1 MKETADAESSTT
13 LLRIPIHTLD
23 SVVCFGRVSA
33 SPSLMGFCGENRVLL
48 SFFTETGRFLARVQ
62 GPVAGNILLR
72 RQQYRVADQPTVAAN
87 VVRSIV
93 IAKVANSRIVL
104 QRALRERATDS
115 PLLGSCIEQLSSVL
129 SRLKVTRPIPLDSLR
144 GMEGE
149 AAQYYFRAFD
159 EMIVAQRDSFRFT
172 TRSRRP
178 PLDRINA
185 VMSFLYTL
193 LTHDCVA
200 ALEGV
205 GLDPYCG
212 FLHLDRPGRPGLA
225 LDLMEELRPVIGDR
239 LALTLIN
246 RQQLKANDFEVREN
260 GAVWLT
266 AAGRKQVIAAW
277 QERKREELTHPILE
291 EKVELGLLPHV
302 QALLLARHLRGDFE
316 GYPSLLWR

>member
-277 QERKREELTHPILE
+277 QERKREALTHPILE